1 MTFQTQVS
9 IRFDDCDPA
18 GIVFF
23 GNFFRL
29 AHRAI
34 EDLLP
39 SIGLTYADWFL
50 SKEYAA
56 PLVHAEA
63 DYKSPLW
70 QGQKCKVTVAVE
82 TLGQSSVTFTSK
94 FLSPN
99 GQLVAVV
106 TTVHA
111 FIEIKTKTK
120 LNIPEKIRQALEAY
134 QTSQSA

>member
-1 MTFQTQVS
+1 VIFETRIH

-39 SIGLTYADWFL
+39 TLGLTYADWFL
-50 SKEYAA
+50 SKEYVA

-63 DYKSPLW
+63 DYKTPLF
-70 QGQKCKVTVAVE
+70 QGQPCTIEVTVAN
-82 TLGQSSVTFTSK
+82 LGQSSVTFTSTFK
-94 FLSPN
+94 NHSN
-99 GQLVAVV
+99 KVAAIV

-111 FIEIKTKTK
+111 FICPQTKSK
-120 LNIPEKIRQALEAY
+120 LDIPTKIRQALETY
-134 QTSQSA
+134 QLQQ